1 MVVEIKSAATVRPEM
16 IELRRKM
23 LGMSQKDLAH
33 RVALSQG
40 TLSKIEQGLKSATED
55 QIRSIAEALNCP
67 VDFFYDVRKAL
78 WWTNQCKPDVP

>member
-40 TLSKIEQGLKSATED
+40 TLSKIEQG
-55 QIRSIAEALNCP
+55 
-67 VDFFYDVRKAL
+67 
-78 WWTNQCKPDVP
+78 